1 MQNLSS
7 VAVESALGPQQTTTT
22 TTKRPKHTPQ
32 QNGKVKRS

>member
-7 VAVESALGPQQTTTT
+7 VAIDSALGPQQSSSSSSH
-22 TTKRPKHTPQ
+22 RPKHAQQ